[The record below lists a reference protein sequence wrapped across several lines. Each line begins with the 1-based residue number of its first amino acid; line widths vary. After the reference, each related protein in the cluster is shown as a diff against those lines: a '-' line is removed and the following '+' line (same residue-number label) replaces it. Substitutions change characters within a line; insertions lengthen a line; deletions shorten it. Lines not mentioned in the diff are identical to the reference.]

1 MFWCKTISG
10 NDFTP
15 YCVFG
20 CAWKIKFYGK
30 AFPLTVCF
38 MALTWKLVYI
48 FIFTTNHFRVSDAQ
62 RERERERERERVT
75 DPPKIDR
82 TLAPAPPSR
91 SHHHRDRTPPRLH
104 HHWRLIRPKPISLAL
119 LLPMANLITLSIS
132 SLPMIDLVS
141 ISSLPMTDLVSI
153 SSPMTDLVAHDPWPI
168 SPFPSIFDHSLFLPL
183 LVWPNC
189 GV

>member
-1 MFWCKTISG
+1 MEKHFHWPCVLWLWPGNWFTFLFSLQTI
-10 NDFTP
+10 
-15 YCVFG
+15 FG
-20 CAWKIKFYGK
+20 SQ
-30 AFPLTVCF
+30 
-38 MALTWKLVYI
+38 M
-48 FIFTTNHFRVSDAQ
+48 H
-62 RERERERERERVT
+62 RERERERERVT